1 MAKYYY
7 NGVLLPEIPADA
19 ISEYPYAVIVEDTT
33 TGEYYLTLKQSPSY
47 YSNQYLLE
55 ATVPRKTGYLASSE
69 ETEWVMSYSDTSV
82 VNVYNPFVL
91 CWSNHDIPNGSAT
104 ATEIY
109 FSGSDPVPEETEEP
123 ETVTQYLIRS
133 DTLTAIADRIRE
145 MAGTNKKLTPADI
158 IYWLGRVKFIPQGWS
173 TSEFTLDFDC
183 GASGVLPVVV
193 KGTASSEFTLNFE
206 SSAVGALQEG

>member
-1 MAKYYY
+1 MATLT
-7 NGVLLPEIPADA
+7 GLW
-19 ISEYPYAVIVEDTT
+19 VIRDKPNL
-33 TGEYYLTLKQSPSY
+33 Y
-47 YSNQYLLE
+47 
-55 ATVPRKTGYLASSE
+55 
-69 ETEWVMSYSDTSV
+69 
-82 VNVYNPFVL
+82 VYNSDGYIWQNNLFAT
-91 CWSNHDIPNGSAT
+91 SNGKDIRTMQITETDQTISYATKEGWFDIYADNKWVDEAYKILDFGEREALVSDEFYTWFTANAVSESA
-104 ATEIY
+104 
-109 FSGSDPVPEETEEP
+109 EEP

-133 DTLTAIADRIRE
+133 DTLTAIADRTRE

-158 IYWLGRVKFIPQGWS
+158 IYWLGRVKFIPQGWA